1 VGPRQPPRRARPRG
15 AIAHLKA
22 RLLAIGRFKSGA
34 EGALFAQYNAR
45 LRPPLELVELPEAR
59 GSAGEI
65 RAREGAALLAA
76 LPPAALLVALD
87 LGGTAPT
94 SEALA
99 ILTDRWEQAARP
111 VVFAIGGA
119 EGLDAAVTTR
129 AEHRLSLGPLT
140 WPHLL
145 VRALLAEQLF
155 RAQCIRAN
163 HPYHRGWRPA

>member
-1 VGPRQPPRRARPRG
+1 M
-15 AIAHLKA
+15 KA
-22 RLLAIGRFKSGA
+22 RLITVGRFKSGA

-45 LRPPLELVELPEAR
+45 LRPPLELTELPEAT
-59 GSAGEI
+59 GSPAEA
-65 RAREGAALLAA
+65 RRREGAAILAA
-76 LPPAALLVALD
+76 LPASGLLVALD
-87 LGGTAPT
+87 LGATAPS

-99 ILTDRWEQAARP
+99 TLTTRWEEVARP
-111 VVFAIGGA
+111 LCFAIGGA
-119 EGLDAAVTTR
+119 EGLDEAVTKR

-163 HPYHRGWRPA
+163 HPYHRAWRPA